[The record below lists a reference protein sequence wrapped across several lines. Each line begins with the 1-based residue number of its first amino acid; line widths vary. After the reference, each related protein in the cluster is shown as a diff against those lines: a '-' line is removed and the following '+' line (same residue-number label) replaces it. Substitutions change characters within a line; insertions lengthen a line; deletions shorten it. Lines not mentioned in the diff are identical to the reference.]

1 MAKRAHF
8 HEYEH
13 SLSLEVLKEERVL
26 ILNLLMAGVSEIG
39 SVHVIVLKAERG
51 F

>member
-1 MAKRAHF
+1 MANRAYL

-26 ILNLLMAGVSEIG
+26 ILNLFMAGVSEIG
-39 SVHVIVLKAERG
+39 SVHLIVLKAERR